1 MQLLRDIALFVE
13 VVNSKSFTHAA
24 QNLDMPASTLS
35 RRISALE
42 AEIGLRLLN
51 RTTRRVET
59 TPAGLAYYTRCAHLV
74 EAARV
79 AHEDISTQENT
90 AKGLLRLSCSPDFA
104 TLYLPDVLTAFTQRY
119 PRIDIELDLSPR
131 IADLASEGLD
141 AALRIG
147 RLADSNLVARKL
159 GELSLGLYAAPQYV
173 AIAPPLQQPEDLA
186 QHMCLRMGKQGRAT
200 QWRLYPVSPSTN
212 HTPNTPTPHDAR
224 SVVVQGRFTARSVT
238 LIRQLALR
246 GAGIGAIDHCMAR
259 HDVQQGTLVPVL
271 PDWQLASAPLHL
283 VTPSRL
289 MPARVRLF
297 GDFLAAQLG
306 YTTQPQPRANTAP
319 L

>member
-59 TPAGLAYYTRCAHLV
+59 TPAGLAYYARCAHLV

-104 TLYLPDVLTAFTQRY
+104 THYLPEVLTAFTQQY
-119 PRIDIELDLSPR
+119 PRIDIELDLSHR

-200 QWRLYPVSPSTN
+200 QWKLYPVSTPKSPS
-212 HTPNTPTPHDAR
+212 NTLTLRDAR

-297 GDFLAAQLG
+297 GDFLATQLG
-306 YTTQPQPRANTAP
+306 QTTPPQLRANTAP